1 MLITLSAGT
10 GGGSTKVSISVPE
23 MHRVMADVAGEA
35 TAQALQTAGQALQT
49 AGVNNV
55 GAVSTPVD
63 PAISAD
69 AGGGESN
76 NDDGVAS
83 AADVGGGKAVEA
95 SVGGTEAP
103 DTNVGAEK
111 GLVLMLNRGPVI

>member
-10 GGGSTKVSISVPE
+10 GGGSTKVSISMSE
-23 MHRVMADVAGEA
+23 MQRVMADVAGEA
-35 TAQALQTAGQALQT
+35 TAQALQA
-49 AGVNNV
+49 AGVNNG

-95 SVGGTEAP
+95 SVGGTEGP
-103 DTNVGAEK
+103 DTNVGAK
-111 GLVLMLNRGPVI
+111 RGLVLMLNRGPVI

>member
-1 MLITLSAGT
+1 M
-10 GGGSTKVSISVPE
+10 K
-23 MHRVMADVAGEA
+23 RVMADVAGEA
-35 TAQALQTAGQALQT
+35 TAQALQTAG
-49 AGVNNV
+49 VNNV
-55 GAVSTPVD
+55 GAVSTSVD

-95 SVGGTEAP
+95 SVGGNEGP
-103 DTNVGAEK
+103 DTNVGTEK
-111 GLVLMLNRGPVI
+111 GVVLMFNRGPVS